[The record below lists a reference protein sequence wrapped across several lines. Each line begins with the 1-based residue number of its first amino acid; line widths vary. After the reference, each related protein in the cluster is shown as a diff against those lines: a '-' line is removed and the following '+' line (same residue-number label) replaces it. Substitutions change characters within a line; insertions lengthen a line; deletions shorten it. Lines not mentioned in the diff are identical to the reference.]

1 MNVNQLAEAIL
12 KEVGG
17 KGNIKELFHCVTRL
31 RFYLK
36 DRSVIDAERIKKLD
50 GVLGVQFQT
59 EQLQII
65 IGNDV
70 ENVYNA
76 MINKVGFV
84 MDDVTAE
91 KKQKM
96 RIGGLFETIS
106 AIILPVIP
114 VMAGTGILKG
124 VITIMTSYLGF
135 EAASDLIQMLTIAA
149 DVVFYF
155 MPFFIAWSA
164 AKRFKTDT
172 ALALALAINAA
183 RAVLGG
189 LFKKK

>member
-84 MDDVTAE
+84 MVDVTAE
-91 KKQKM
+91 
-96 RIGGLFETIS
+96 
-106 AIILPVIP
+106 
-114 VMAGTGILKG
+114 
-124 VITIMTSYLGF
+124 
-135 EAASDLIQMLTIAA
+135 
-149 DVVFYF
+149 
-155 MPFFIAWSA
+155 
-164 AKRFKTDT
+164 
-172 ALALALAINAA
+172 
-183 RAVLGG
+183 
-189 LFKKK
+189 

>member
-70 ENVYNA
+70 ENV
-76 MINKVGFV
+76 
-84 MDDVTAE
+84 
-91 KKQKM
+91 
-96 RIGGLFETIS
+96 
-106 AIILPVIP
+106 
-114 VMAGTGILKG
+114 
-124 VITIMTSYLGF
+124 
-135 EAASDLIQMLTIAA
+135 
-149 DVVFYF
+149 
-155 MPFFIAWSA
+155 
-164 AKRFKTDT
+164 
-172 ALALALAINAA
+172 
-183 RAVLGG
+183 
-189 LFKKK
+189 